1 MKKAL
6 VVGIAV
12 MMSGMVSMSA
22 YAGWQY
28 TGNQWKYENN
38 GSYLTGWQNINAAW
52 YYFDQNGTMM
62 TGWQMIGGEW
72 YYLRPDGSMAFDQ
85 WVGAYYVGSSGA
97 MAKNTWIGPYYVGA
111 DGKWIPNYGGGGKA
125 EEFSNKTWL
134 RDLETFDEWYYNTT
148 PYERKDPFGNVY
160 KAGSNVRL
168 SADGYA
174 TYYTN
179 NKYNVFSGTVVP
191 WEKFYKT
198 KTRTFVIEGD
208 GEELYSLD
216 IERTTEPE
224 AFEVN
229 IEGYKYVTI
238 KLVGGYSEGNS
249 VVLSDMCFW
258 N

>member
-97 MAKNTWIGPYYVGA
+97 MAKNTWIGPYYVG
-111 DGKWIPNYGGGGKA
+111 GG
-125 EEFSNKTWL
+125 W
-134 RDLETFDEWYYNTT
+134 
-148 PYERKDPFGNVY
+148 
-160 KAGSNVRL
+160 
-168 SADGYA
+168 
-174 TYYTN
+174 
-179 NKYNVFSGTVVP
+179 
-191 WEKFYKT
+191 
-198 KTRTFVIEGD
+198 
-208 GEELYSLD
+208 
-216 IERTTEPE
+216 
-224 AFEVN
+224 
-229 IEGYKYVTI
+229 
-238 KLVGGYSEGNS
+238 
-249 VVLSDMCFW
+249 
-258 N
+258 